1 MLVLLW
7 LECTQCSGSSPRLMS
22 WWQDPGLNVPRSAS
36 DERIKLCGHLLL
48 EAVRWLITVI
58 LSDHRP
64 APVSSADQGHGNEAA
79 PLSSHQQSY
88 QVTYSI
94 SRHLLPKIAIPND
107 RLKKI

>member
-48 EAVRWLITVI
+48 EAVRWLITITLI

-79 PLSSHQQSY
+79 ALSSTSSY
-88 QVTYSI
+88 TRLHTLFHAIVY
-94 SRHLLPKIAIPND
+94 PK
-107 RLKKI
+107 